1 LVLEDKSARLV
12 AGLDHR
18 CDGSSLAFIEYFK
31 HSMIVIN
38 NEWFVECRNVYPPRF
53 AHQFSA
59 RWDWSFDAEELLSV
73 EEFGL
78 EHGLD
83 EILPRRS
90 KLTGLKS
97 GSQSSGIDP
106 LA

>member
-1 LVLEDKSARLV
+1 MV
-12 AGLDHR
+12 
-18 CDGSSLAFIEYFK
+18 
-31 HSMIVIN
+31 VIN
-38 NEWFVECRNVYPPRF
+38 NEWFVERRNVYPPRF

-59 RWDWSFDAEELLSV
+59 CWDWSFDAEKLLSM

-78 EHGLD
+78 KRGLN
-83 EILPRRS
+83 EILSRRS

-97 GSQSSGIDP
+97 GSQSSGMDP